1 MRVLVVEDEPRVAA
15 FLVKGLRAQGYAV
28 EAVATG
34 REALHRAQSG
44 FDLVI
49 LDLGLPDM
57 DGTEV
62 LHCLRTEG
70 ILVPVIVLTA
80 RSDVHDRIHGL
91 DLGADDYVTKPF
103 AFGELLARIRARLR
117 GSSRTPRTVL
127 EAGRIRLDLQTR
139 RAYVGDRAVD
149 LTAREFGLLAALM
162 HRPGQVLSREQ
173 LLSRVWGIQF
183 DPGSNVVDVY
193 VSLLRKKLGEE
204 VIETVRGVG
213 YRIATD

>member
-1 MRVLVVEDEPRVAA
+1 MRLLVVEDEPRVAA
-15 FLVKGLRAQGYAV
+15 FLVKGLRAQGYVV
-28 EAVATG
+28 EAVGTG
-34 REALHRAQSG
+34 REALERADG

-49 LDLGLPDM
+49 LDLGLPDI

-62 LHCLRTEG
+62 LQRLRAEG
-70 ILVPVIVLTA
+70 VQVPVIVLTA
-80 RSDVHDRIHGL
+80 RADVHDRIHGL

-117 GSSRTPRTVL
+117 TQTRSARTVL
-127 EAGRIRLDLQTR
+127 ETGKIRLDLATH
-139 RAYVGDRAVD
+139 RAYVGERVVD
-149 LTAREFGLLAALM
+149 LTAREFALLAALM

-193 VSLLRKKLGEE
+193 ISLLRKKLGEE

>member
-1 MRVLVVEDEPRVAA
+1 MVEDEPRVAA

>member
-1 MRVLVVEDEPRVAA
+1 VRLLVVEDEPRVAA

-34 REALHRAQSG
+34 REALQRAQDG
-44 FDLVI
+44 FDLVV

-62 LHCLRTEG
+62 LRRLRAEG
-70 ILVPVIVLTA
+70 ISVPVIVLTA
-80 RSDVHDRIHGL
+80 RGDVHDRIQGL

-117 GSSRTPRTVL
+117 ASSRTPRTVL
-127 EAGRIRLDLQTR
+127 EAGKIRLDLQTR

-149 LTAREFGLLAALM
+149 LTAREFALLAALM

-193 VSLLRKKLGEE
+193 ISLLRKKLGEE

>member
-1 MRVLVVEDEPRVAA
+1 MRLLVVEDEPRVAA

-28 EAVATG
+28 EAVGTG
-34 REALHRAQSG
+34 REALERAADG

-49 LDLGLPDM
+49 LDLALPDI

-62 LHCLRTEG
+62 LRRLRTEG
-70 ILVPVIVLTA
+70 IQVPVVVLTA
-80 RSDVHDRIHGL
+80 RADVHDRIHGL
-91 DLGADDYVTKPF
+91 DLGADDYITKPF

-117 GSSRTPRTVL
+117 TQTRTPRTVL
-127 EAGRIRLDLQTR
+127 EAGKIRLDLTTR
-139 RAYVGDRAVD
+139 RAYVGERAVD
-149 LTAREFGLLAALM
+149 LTAREFALLAALM

-193 VSLLRKKLGEE
+193 VSLLRKKLGED